1 MSPSRRG
8 RSGNTSHPGSGSSAV
23 RARALLEGPGLAVP
37 LAELLTPHRLVLDS
51 WDHERTFDRPG
62 AGVTALCR
70 VLALDPAGV
79 RISLYAGIT
88 TAPAAARGPVLRTSA
103 AGTALYLWFHPHDP
117 LLPDLPWALSP
128 EQVGQ
133 QVFAESGSTGVRLKV
148 TGYRPLRRAVI
159 QAASGWSEAYIKVVL
174 PGQAEGLRQRHEL
187 LAASAVPAP
196 ALLPG
201 AGDRSAVVLAP
212 LPGIP
217 LVREL
222 AAGTSRISP
231 ADLTGLLDALP
242 VQALALRRRPAWA
255 ERAHAYGRA
264 ARGVLP
270 GQQARIQRVSAG
282 VAALVADS
290 DPGPVVPVHGDFYEG
305 NLLTAGGRITGLLDV
320 DGLGPGHRVDDL
332 ACFLGHLA
340 VLARLSPESALPAE
354 LSTFQGAFESAA
366 VQAGSSAPAL
376 NARAAGVA
384 LSLVAGARAGQLDR
398 QANAERRLA
407 AAESLLESARRSPR
421 A

>member
-8 RSGNTSHPGSGSSAV
+8 RSGNTSRPGSGSTAV
-23 RARALLEGPGLAVP
+23 RARALLEGPELAVP
-37 LAELLTPHRLVLDS
+37 LAELLTPHRLVLES

-70 VLALDPAGV
+70 VAALDPAGA

-88 TAPAAARGPVLRTSA
+88 TAPAAVRGPVLRTSA
-103 AGTALYLWFHPHDP
+103 AGTPLFLWLHPHDP

-128 EQVGQ
+128 EQIGQ
-133 QVFAESGSTGVRLKV
+133 QVFGGADSAGVRLKV
-148 TGYRPLRRAVI
+148 AGYRPLRRAVV
-159 QAASGWSEAYIKVVL
+159 QAAAGQSQAYVKVVL
-174 PGQAEGLRQRHEL
+174 PGQADGLRQRHEI
-187 LAASAVPAP
+187 LAASAVPSP
-196 ALLPG
+196 VLLPG
-201 AGDRSAVVLAP
+201 AEGRSAVVVAA
-212 LPGIP
+212 LPGKP

-222 AAGTSRISP
+222 AAGTSRITA

-242 VQALALRRRPAWA
+242 ESALALRRRPAWA

-270 GQQARIQRVSAG
+270 GLEARIHQVSAG
-282 VAALVADS
+282 IAALVADL

-305 NLLTAGGRITGLLDV
+305 NLLTADGRITGLLDV
-320 DGLGPGHRVDDL
+320 DGLGPGHRIDDL
-332 ACFLGHLA
+332 AAFLGHLA
-340 VLARLSPESALPAE
+340 VLAHLSPESALPRQLDA
-354 LSTFQGAFESAA
+354 FQGPFETAA

-407 AAESLLESARRSPR
+407 AAEYLLERARQGPG